1 MLPVRDDNPTR
12 RTPILTILIMVLCAA
27 AYFLWQPS
35 PFGNTNSDVTFNLKH
50 AAIPL
55 EIRQGH
61 PLTNCQVFQGYST
74 RARATAVCNS
84 VEGNQDF
91 EAGKQPYLA
100 VLTSLF
106 LHGSLVHLGGNLLFL
121 WIFGNNVEDRLGRV
135 RFVVFYLMAGVVATI
150 AHVMVNAS
158 SPETLVGA
166 SGAIAGVMGAYLVWF
181 PRVKITTAIFFVIIV
196 RLRAWV
202 LLAAWFVLQ
211 FFTNA
216 SSNVAWVAHVAG
228 FVFGALVGLLFR
240 GDVQPPLVPE
250 RPAPVSWPPPP
261 PPPSWP

>member
-12 RTPILTILIMVLCAA
+12 HKPVVTVVVMVLCAV
-27 AYFLWQPS
+27 AYLLWQPS
-35 PFGNTNSDVTFNLKH
+35 PFGRTNADVTFNLRH

-55 EIRQGH
+55 EIRQGD
-61 PLTNCQVFQGYST
+61 PLTNCQVFTAYSS
-74 RARATAVCNS
+74 RVQAAQVCS
-84 VEGNQDF
+84 STDRDASF
-91 EAGKQPYLA
+91 ASGKQPYLA

-135 RFVVFYLMAGVVATI
+135 RYIVFYLMAGVVATI

-158 SPETLVGA
+158 SAETLVGA

-181 PRVKITTAIFFVIIV
+181 PLVKITTAIFFVIFV

-202 LLAAWFVLQ
+202 LLAVWFVLQ

-240 GDVQPPLVPE
+240 GDVHGPQPVLE
-250 RPAPVSWPPPP
+250 PVSWPPPP
-261 PPPSWP
+261 SSTGP